1 VREDAVL
8 GTATSKNGVRI
19 RLTYKQ
25 WSHILEAHDYM
36 AGNMDKIL
44 ETISDPG
51 YIAHGWADELI
62 ALKHYGRTSISEK
75 YVVVV
80 YKEDEEGFVITTF
93 MTSNED
99 KILRRGV
106 IWRK

>member
-1 VREDAVL
+1 
-8 GTATSKNGVRI
+8 
-19 RLTYKQ
+19 
-25 WSHILEAHDYM
+25 M

-44 ETISDPG
+44 ETISDLG
-51 YIAHGWADELI
+51 YIVHGWADELI

-80 YKEDEEGFVITTF
+80 YKEDEEGFILATF
-93 MTSNED
+93 MTSNKN
-99 KILRRGV
+99 KILRKGM